1 MSELING
8 VFNEAIEASVEK
20 YTGERW
26 RICNIAKNNN
36 EAMHDT
42 AIFSGNG
49 LNVFVKAGKNPFSH
63 DQFIQEAWGL
73 RHIQEKSSVPTPYII
88 DVTNIDGVA
97 LLIMEAVNVK
107 PVETRQDWEILG
119 RGLATLHKTTWDR
132 CGLET
137 HSYLGIFKQDN
148 RPMDNWVDFYAE
160 RRLRDSFSM
169 AVSAGKISAEEIKSI
184 DSSLEKLISRLPK
197 IGGPVQPFSLLHGD
211 PWLGNLLY
219 DGEKL
224 VLIDCSIYYG
234 NREIDLSTVAF
245 FCPVPEYFFGAY
257 HECYPIEPGYEERES
272 LWRINQWLGHVTLFG
287 SPYIPK
293 LMAAIN
299 RYL

>member
-8 VFNEAIEASVEK
+8 VYNKAIEVSVGK

-26 RICNIAKNNN
+26 RINNIAKNDN

-42 AIFSGNG
+42 AIFNGNG
-49 LNVFVKAGKNPFSH
+49 LNVFVKVGKNPFSH

-73 RHIQEKSSVPTPYII
+73 KHIKKKSLVTTPDII
-88 DVTNIDGVA
+88 DVNNIDGTA
-97 LLIMEAVNVK
+97 LLILEAVNVK
-107 PVETRQDWEILG
+107 PVETKRDWEILG

-148 RPMDNWVDFYAE
+148 QPMDNWVDFYAE

-169 AVSAGKISAEEIKSI
+169 VVSSGKSSSEEIKLI
-184 DSSLEKLISRLPK
+184 NSSLEKLISKLPE
-197 IGGPVQPFSLLHGD
+197 ICGPVQPFSLLHGD
-211 PWLGNLLY
+211 PWIGNLLY

-224 VLIDCSIYYG
+224 ILIDCSIYYG
-234 NREIDLSTVAF
+234 NREIDLSTVDF
-245 FCPVPEYFFGAY
+245 FCPVPEHFLGAY
-257 HECYPIEPGYEERES
+257 HECYPIEPDYEERKS
-272 LWRINQWLGHVTLFG
+272 LWRINQWLGHVILFG
-287 SPYIPK
+287 SPYMPK
-293 LMAAIN
+293 LMDAIN
-299 RYL
+299 KYL